1 MTHGTTS
8 RTRRLV
14 TTLAAV
20 GAATALAGCGTNI
33 NAQTQEWYDAT
44 DGTNNSVESTLDGMA
59 VRSVVVVS
67 DGAGATVVGTF
78 VNYGDETDAVSSIS
92 VDGQDATLS
101 GDLDV
106 EPDQAV
112 RLGPPGEARAQVDG
126 AGLEPGATAE
136 VQISFDTAPQATL
149 TAIVRP
155 VAGEFEDS
163 GPE

>member
-1 MTHGTTS
+1 MTHATS

-14 TTLAAV
+14 ATLAAV

-44 DGTNNSVESTLDGMA
+44 DGTNNSVESTLEGMA

-67 DGAGATVVGTF
+67 DGTDATVVGTF
-78 VNYGDETDAVSSIS
+78 VNYGDEPDAVASIS
-92 VDGQDATLS
+92 VNGQDATIT

-106 EPDQAV
+106 DPDEAV

-126 AGLEPGATAE
+126 ADLQPGGTAE
-136 VQISFDTAPQATL
+136 VEISFDAAPQSTL